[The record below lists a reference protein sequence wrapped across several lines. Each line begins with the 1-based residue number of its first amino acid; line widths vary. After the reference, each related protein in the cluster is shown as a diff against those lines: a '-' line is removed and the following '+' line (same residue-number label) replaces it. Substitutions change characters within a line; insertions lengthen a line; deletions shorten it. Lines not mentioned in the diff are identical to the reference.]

1 MNYNFDWDVIA
12 RAFPAMMQGLGIT
25 VQITLITIAISMVLA
40 VPVAVGRMSKIEV
53 IRWAAQAYIE
63 VFRCTPLLVQLF
75 WIFYAMPALT
85 GVTLPGEVSAVIALT
100 ANLTAFMAEAY
111 RSGFQSVPVEQ
122 VEAGRMLQLSRF
134 QQLRYIIVPQAL
146 RQQLPVILSLNISL
160 FKDTALVS
168 TIAVADL
175 MFISNT
181 ISSQTYR
188 SLEVFTLAAFVY
200 FAIAFP
206 VSLATSA
213 LERRM
218 QNNSGMGAP
227 PPRKLVARMMPGSRT
242 TGSGTPGSGTPGSR
256 SADPRTAVPA

>member
-1 MNYNFDWDVIA
+1 MNYNFDWDVVA
-12 RAFPAMMQGLGIT
+12 RALPAMMQGLGIT
-25 VQITLITIAISMVLA
+25 LQITLITIVISMVLA

-53 IRWAAQAYIE
+53 IRWAAQGYIE
-63 VFRCTPLLVQLF
+63 IFRCTPLLVQLF
-75 WIFYAMPALT
+75 WIFYALPALT
-85 GVTLPGEVSAVIALT
+85 GVTLPGYASAVIALT
-100 ANLTAFMAEAY
+100 ANLTAFMSETY

-134 QQLRYIIVPQAL
+134 QQLRYIIVPQAM

-181 ISSQTYR
+181 ISAQNYR
-188 SLEVFTLAAFVY
+188 ALEIFTLAALIY

-206 VSLATSA
+206 VSLITSSI
-213 LERRM
+213 ERRM
-218 QNNSGMGAP
+218 QNNAAMGGAS
-227 PPRKLVARMMPGSRT
+227 RTGLLARMMPGSRV
-242 TGSGTPGSGTPGSR
+242 
-256 SADPRTAVPA
+256 AVTR

>member
-1 MNYNFDWDVIA
+1 MNYNFDWNVVA
-12 RAFPAMMQGLGIT
+12 NAFPAMMQGLGLTLQIT
-25 VQITLITIAISMVLA
+25 VITIVISMILA
-40 VPVAVGRMSKIEV
+40 VPLAVGRMSKIEV
-53 IRWAAQAYIE
+53 IRWAAQGYIE
-63 VFRCTPLLVQLF
+63 IFRCTPLLVQLF
-75 WIFYAMPALT
+75 WIFYALPALT
-85 GVTLPGEVSAVIALT
+85 GVTLPGYASAVIALT
-100 ANLTAFMAEAY
+100 ANLTAFMAETY

-168 TIAVADL
+168 TIAVSDL

-188 SLEVFTLAAFVY
+188 ALEVFTLAAGVY

-206 VSLATSA
+206 ISLITSSI
-213 LERRM
+213 ERRM
-218 QNNSGMGAP
+218 QNSSGMGAP
-227 PPRKLVARMMPGSRT
+227 APRRLASRMMPGTR
-242 TGSGTPGSGTPGSR
+242 PV
-256 SADPRTAVPA
+256 VPA